1 MGSVIIGATTLE
13 QVQENITACL
23 TKLDDETVAAM
34 DALFLKYGNTTLA
47 D

>member
-13 QVQENITACL
+13 QVRENITACL
-23 TKLDDETVAAM
+23 TKLDEDTLAAL
-34 DALFLKYGNTTLA
+34 DALFLKYGNTTLC